1 MAAIALNG
9 GATAPVV
16 KAGHVTYTIETYVDP
31 WCPKDDYDPVTGK
44 CNNPQ
49 GGYWTTSGSGSTG
62 ALITGRGIAASSR
75 FYVNGVSAAVVGDR
89 VNEVWQ
95 ASPPVPSDTDRT
107 RYINISPGKSGS
119 GQGTIAGGNAKRVYL
134 NGKLIAVQGSSVTT
148 CLGNRTTI
156 SEGNS
161 LINM

>member
-16 KAGHVTYTIETYVDP
+16 KDGHVTYTIQTYEEP
-31 WCPKDDYDPVTGK
+31 WFDKDTGRWE
-44 CNNPQ
+44 
-49 GGYWTTSGSGSTG
+49 GGIWTTSGSGSTG

-95 ASPPVPSDTDRT
+95 ASPPVPSDTART
-107 RYINISPGKSGS
+107 RHINISPGKSGS
-119 GQGTIAGGNAKRVYL
+119 GQGTITGGNAKRVYL

-148 CLGNRTTI
+148 CLGNGTTI

>member
-1 MAAIALNG
+1 MHRFAGEPVQRRREDTMAAIALNG

-16 KAGHVTYTIETYVDP
+16 KDGHVTYTIQTRDYD
-31 WCPKDDYDPVTGK
+31 DDYWEST
-44 CNNPQ
+44 
-49 GGYWTTSGSGSTG
+49 GSGSTG
-62 ALITGRGIAASSR
+62 ALITGRGIAANSR
-75 FYVNGVSAAVVGDR
+75 FYVNGVSAAVIGDR

-119 GQGTIAGGNAKRVYL
+119 GQGTITGGNAKRVYL

-148 CLGNRTTI
+148 CLGNGTTI

>member
-16 KAGHVTYTIETYVDP
+16 KDGHVTYTIQTRDPDWDDDWET
-31 WCPKDDYDPVTGK
+31 TG
-44 CNNPQ
+44 
-49 GGYWTTSGSGSTG
+49 YSSTG

-95 ASPPVPSDTDRT
+95 ASPPVPPDTDRT

-148 CLGNRTTI
+148 CLGNGTTI

>member
-1 MAAIALNG
+1 MAAIALHG

-16 KAGHVTYTIETYVDP
+16 KDGHVTYTIQTYEEP
-31 WCPKDDYDPVTGK
+31 WCAHRDPDTGECDDPRGDK
-44 CNNPQ
+44 
-49 GGYWTTSGSGSTG
+49 WHTTGSGSTG

-75 FYVNGVSAAVVGDR
+75 FYVNGVSVAVVGDR
-89 VNEVWQ
+89 VNEAWQ
-95 ASPPVPSDTDRT
+95 ASPPVPSDTART

-148 CLGNRTTI
+148 CLGNGTTI
-156 SEGNS
+156 HEGNS

>member
-1 MAAIALNG
+1 MAAIALHG

-16 KAGHVTYTIETYVDP
+16 KDGHVTYTIQTYEERWFDEDAGR
-31 WCPKDDYDPVTGK
+31 WE
-44 CNNPQ
+44 
-49 GGYWTTSGSGSTG
+49 GGIWTTSGSGSTG

-89 VNEVWQ
+89 VNEAWQ
-95 ASPPVPSDTDRT
+95 ASPPVPSDTART
-107 RYINISPGKSGS
+107 RYINISPGTSGS
-119 GQGTIAGGNAKRVYL
+119 GQGTITGGNAKRVYL

-148 CLGNRTTI
+148 CLGNGTTI